1 MAKSK
6 KPGKK
11 SSVKVN
17 DLNAKQ
23 DPKGGALYIKYGDAA
38 TIKGEA
44 SALKEQTFL
53 KIDSAMTNKV
63 RG

>member
-17 DLNAKQ
+17 DLDAKQ
-23 DPKGGALYIKYGDAA
+23 DPKGGALYMKYGA

-53 KIDSAMTNKV
+53 KADSAMTNKA